1 VTSQGHGLKPHAL
14 FFYLEDEVKKNLK
27 PVVKEG
33 GRGKRH
39 SERGLNLE
47 GRRGRDLALIKT
59 PIKLI
64 SK

>member
-1 VTSQGHGLKPHAL
+1 MTSQGHGLKPHAL
-14 FFYLEDEVKKNLK
+14 FFYLAGEGELNLK
-27 PVVKEG
+27 SVVKEG

-47 GRRGRDLALIKT
+47 GGRGRDFALIKT

>member
-47 GRRGRDLALIKT
+47 GGRGRDFARIKT

>member
-1 VTSQGHGLKPHAL
+1 MPS
-14 FFYLEDEVKKNLK
+14 FFIWRARLKKNLK

>member
-47 GRRGRDLALIKT
+47 GGRDFALIKT